1 MIFGFF
7 LLKCK
12 IISTENFLLY
22 FFIKKNK
29 NEKQNISKWWR
40 KKMFVLFNHAF
51 SKYFLIF
58 FVDYM
63 YFENNINR
71 YMYMFSNIENNRN
84 NGLHGLTINI
94 LTVPS
99 V

>member
-1 MIFGFF
+1 
-7 LLKCK
+7 
-12 IISTENFLLY
+12 
-22 FFIKKNK
+22 
-29 NEKQNISKWWR
+29 
-40 KKMFVLFNHAF
+40 MFVLFNHAF
-51 SKYFLIF
+51 SKYFLLF

-63 YFENNINR
+63 SFENNINR